1 MDKTKFSKQHLRN
14 PKNRKDL
21 AEFHKD
27 VLRSYSNLI
36 KDALA
41 KDYDFAVK
49 FLLWLK
55 QYYELF
61 MNEDTFKPTFLP
73 AYERGQII
81 LLNLGFR
88 IGHELGGPHYGIVL
102 DVDNRKKSGLIT
114 VVPFI
119 SKKQKHIDNGLKP
132 WEYEL
137 PFPVS
142 KLIMNKAVKLSTELA
157 DSGVLSKMVDLIEK
171 SGGDLSTLR
180 KPEYK
185 KLEKEFTDL
194 YTLNIEPLLAMS
206 PKFKKGSIVDTQQIL
221 TVSKQRIIT
230 PTRRNDALFNVKIP
244 EETLKEIDAI
254 IIKNYIGNSAET
266 LDKTC

>member
-1 MDKTKFSKQHLRN
+1 MHKEVLRN
-14 PKNRKDL
+14 
-21 AEFHKD
+21 
-27 VLRSYSNLI
+27 YSSLI
-36 KDALA
+36 NDSLSN
-41 KDYDFAVK
+41 DYDFAVK

-61 MNEDTFKPTFLP
+61 MNEDTFQPSYLP
-73 AYERGQII
+73 AYKRGQIV

-102 DVDNRKKSGLIT
+102 DINNRKKSGLVT

-119 SKKQKHIDNGLKP
+119 SKKKKHTDKGLKP

-142 KLIMNKAVKLSTELA
+142 KLIIDKALKLSTELA
-157 DSGVLSKMVDLIEK
+157 DSKILNQMLGLIEE
-171 SGGDLSTLR
+171 SDGDLSTLDQ
-180 KPEYK
+180 PEYK

-194 YTLNIEPLLAMS
+194 YAMNIDPLLALS
-206 PKFKKGSIVDTQQIL
+206 PKFQKGSIVDTQQII

-230 PTRRNDALFNVKIP
+230 PTNKKDALFDVKIP
-244 EETLKEIDAI
+244 EEDLEKIDALI
-254 IIKNYIGNSAET
+254 LKNYIHNKAED
-266 LDKTC
+266 LDKTS